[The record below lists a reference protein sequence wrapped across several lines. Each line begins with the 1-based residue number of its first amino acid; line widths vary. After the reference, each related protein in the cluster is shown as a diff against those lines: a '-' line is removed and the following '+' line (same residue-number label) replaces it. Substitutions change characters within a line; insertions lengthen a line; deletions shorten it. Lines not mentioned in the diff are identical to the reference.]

1 MKHKTIT
8 LFLLLITAA
17 FAAEANPVDMR
28 TAREVAMKFVNANAK
43 TPLRGE
49 NDLQMAKT
57 YNINRGDA
65 AF

>member
-1 MKHKTIT
+1 MKHKTFT

-17 FAAEANPVDMR
+17 FAATANPVDMR

-43 TPLRGE
+43 SPLRGE
-49 NDLQMAKT
+49 NDLQLAKT